1 MSSRMDVSGGL
12 AAPTAVLG
20 ALGGEVCQP
29 KAGVQI
35 YDEVTD
41 SVIEAFIMMLMVGA
55 VEEVVTIKE
64 GVECR
69 ETCWG
74 IPKGHGALTAHG
86 GANVSWSRS
95 GVGDLRGQPPV
106 GQTIS
111 VVEQVQSSPGRLG
124 AMETLGVFFICS
136 SKELVISNVIEFN
149 CSSLGLVQ
157 LKLQFIL

>member
-1 MSSRMDVSGGL
+1 MDVSGGL

-74 IPKGHGALTAHG
+74 IPKGHGALTANG
-86 GANVSWSRS
+86 G
-95 GVGDLRGQPPV
+95 
-106 GQTIS
+106 TC
-111 VVEQVQSSPGRLG
+111 PGAG
-124 AMETLGVFFICS
+124 S
-136 SKELVISNVIEFN
+136 ELVTCGASVLLGRASVWWSK
-149 CSSLGLVQ
+149 SSHHQDAWVRWRPWESSSSARPRSW
-157 LKLQFIL
+157 

>member
-1 MSSRMDVSGGL
+1 M
-12 AAPTAVLG
+12 
-20 ALGGEVCQP
+20 
-29 KAGVQI
+29 
-35 YDEVTD
+35 
-41 SVIEAFIMMLMVGA
+41 
-55 VEEVVTIKE
+55 
-64 GVECR
+64 
-69 ETCWG
+69 
-74 IPKGHGALTAHG
+74 
-86 GANVSWSRS
+86 SWSRS

>member
-1 MSSRMDVSGGL
+1 MDVSGGL

-95 GVGDLRGQPPV
+95 GVGFP
-106 GQTIS
+106 QTAFPFLHLHQQITHTGPTS
-111 VVEQVQSSPGRLG
+111 LPNARCCSGSNSAPFSQESS
-124 AMETLGVFFICS
+124 
-136 SKELVISNVIEFN
+136 
-149 CSSLGLVQ
+149 
-157 LKLQFIL
+157 

>member
-55 VEEVVTIKE
+55 
-64 GVECR
+64 R
-69 ETCWG
+69 
-74 IPKGHGALTAHG
+74 
-86 GANVSWSRS
+86 R
-95 GVGDLRGQPPV
+95 
-106 GQTIS
+106 
-111 VVEQVQSSPGRLG
+111 SSPSRRGWSVERLAG
-124 AMETLGVFFICS
+124 ESQRVMVR
-136 SKELVISNVIEFN
+136 
-149 CSSLGLVQ
+149 
-157 LKLQFIL
+157 